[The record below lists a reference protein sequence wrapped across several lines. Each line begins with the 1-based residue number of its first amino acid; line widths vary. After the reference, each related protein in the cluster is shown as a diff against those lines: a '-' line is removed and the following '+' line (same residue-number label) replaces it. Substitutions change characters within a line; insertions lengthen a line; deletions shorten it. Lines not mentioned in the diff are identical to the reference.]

1 MLKTLKAIWIFFWAI
16 LLTLLLF
23 LPIVI
28 AALAGKRGD
37 AAFHGTQIF
46 AWVILKVCGIRLVVR
61 GREHIQPSQ
70 RYVIL
75 SNHASYF
82 DPPAL
87 VLALGLQYRW
97 VIKKELRKVP
107 LFGLALETSRNLFI
121 DRARGSDALESIK
134 QGVAQL
140 PDGTG
145 ILMFPEGTRSWDGQ
159 LLPFKKGGLCHCP
172 GWSAADSAHHRPRL
186 PRPAAQGPGGV
197 HPGSHRDRDPPAGGN
212 RRLRPR
218 QPAGPGAGHHCRR
231 TLIDGLITPQKSPGR
246 TVGCL
251 PRTGWRRPRRSP
263 PACRTPRR
271 SGPRPGW

>member
-1 MLKTLKAIWIFFWAI
+1 MLKTFKAIWIFSWAI

-61 GREHIQPSQ
+61 GREHIQPNQ

-159 LLPFKKGGLCHCP
+159 LLPFKKGGFVIARDGQLPILPITVRGSH
-172 GWSAADSAHHRPRL
+172 DRL
-186 PRPAAQGPGGV
+186 PKGQAAFTPGV
-197 HPGSHRDRDPPAGGN
+197 IEIVIHPPVATADRDLDS
-212 RRLRPR
+212 LRDQVR
-218 QPAGPGAGHHCRR
+218 GTIAAA
-231 TLIDGLITPQKSPGR
+231 L
-246 TVGCL
+246 
-251 PRTGWRRPRRSP
+251 
-263 PACRTPRR
+263 
-271 SGPRPGW
+271 

>member
-1 MLKTLKAIWIFFWAI
+1 MLKTFKAIWIFSWAI

-23 LPIVI
+23 FPIVI

-61 GREHIQPSQ
+61 GREHIQPNQ

-159 LLPFKKGGLCHCP
+159 LLPFKKGGFVIARDGQLPILPITVRGSH
-172 GWSAADSAHHRPRL
+172 DRL
-186 PRPAAQGPGGV
+186 PKGQAAFTPGV
-197 HPGSHRDRDPPAGGN
+197 IEIVIHPPVATADRDLDS
-212 RRLRPR
+212 LRDQVR
-218 QPAGPGAGHHCRR
+218 GTIAAA
-231 TLIDGLITPQKSPGR
+231 L
-246 TVGCL
+246 
-251 PRTGWRRPRRSP
+251 
-263 PACRTPRR
+263 
-271 SGPRPGW
+271 

>member
-1 MLKTLKAIWIFFWAI
+1 MLKTLKAIWIFSWAI
-16 LLTLLLF
+16 LLTILLF

-37 AAFHGTQIF
+37 AAFHGTQVF

-61 GREHIQPSQ
+61 GREHIQPNQ

-121 DRARGSDALESIK
+121 DRSRGSDALESIK

-159 LLPFKKGGLCHCP
+159 LLPFKKGGFVIARDGQLPILPVTIRGSH
-172 GWSAADSAHHRPRL
+172 DRL
-186 PRPAAQGPGGV
+186 PKGQAAFTPGV
-197 HPGSHRDRDPPAGGN
+197 IEILIHPPVATADRSLDSLKAEVRGTIAAA
-212 RRLRPR
+212 L
-218 QPAGPGAGHHCRR
+218 
-231 TLIDGLITPQKSPGR
+231 
-246 TVGCL
+246 
-251 PRTGWRRPRRSP
+251 
-263 PACRTPRR
+263 
-271 SGPRPGW
+271 

>member
-1 MLKTLKAIWIFFWAI
+1 MLKTLKAIWIFSWAI

-61 GREHIQPSQ
+61 GREHIKPSQ

-159 LLPFKKGGLCHCP
+159 LLPFKKGGFVIARDGQLPILPITVRGSH
-172 GWSAADSAHHRPRL
+172 DRL
-186 PRPAAQGPGGV
+186 PKGQAAFTPGV
-197 HPGSHRDRDPPAGGN
+197 IEIVIHSPVATADRDLDS
-212 RRLRPR
+212 LRDQVR
-218 QPAGPGAGHHCRR
+218 GTIAAA
-231 TLIDGLITPQKSPGR
+231 L
-246 TVGCL
+246 
-251 PRTGWRRPRRSP
+251 
-263 PACRTPRR
+263 
-271 SGPRPGW
+271 

>member
-1 MLKTLKAIWIFFWAI
+1 MLKTLKAIWIFSWAI

-28 AALAGKRGD
+28 AALTGKRGD
-37 AAFHGTQIF
+37 AAFHGTQVY
-46 AWVILKVCGIRLVVR
+46 AWCMLKVCGIRLRVS
-61 GREHIQPSQ
+61 GLEHIQPDQ

-97 VIKKELRKVP
+97 VIKKELRKIP

-121 DRARGSDALESIK
+121 DRSRGSDALESIK
-134 QGVAQL
+134 NGVAQL

-159 LLPFKKGGLCHCP
+159 LLPFKKGGFVIARD
-172 GWSAADSAHHRPRL
+172 GRL
-186 PRPAAQGPGGV
+186 PILPITIRGSHDRLPKGQAAFSPGVIEILV
-197 HPGSHRDRDPPAGGN
+197 HPPIDTTD
-212 RRLRPR
+212 
-218 QPAGPGAGHHCRR
+218 R
-231 TLIDGLITPQKSPGR
+231 TLDSLKDEVRGTIAAAL
-246 TVGCL
+246 
-251 PRTGWRRPRRSP
+251 
-263 PACRTPRR
+263 
-271 SGPRPGW
+271 

>member
-1 MLKTLKAIWIFFWAI
+1 MLKTFKAIWIFSWAI

-61 GREHIQPSQ
+61 GREHIQPNQ

-159 LLPFKKGGLCHCP
+159 LLPFKKGGFVIARDGQLPILPITVRGSH
-172 GWSAADSAHHRPRL
+172 DRL
-186 PRPAAQGPGGV
+186 PKGQAAFNPGV
-197 HPGSHRDRDPPAGGN
+197 IEIVIHPPVATADRDLDS
-212 RRLRPR
+212 LRDQVR
-218 QPAGPGAGHHCRR
+218 GTIAAA
-231 TLIDGLITPQKSPGR
+231 L
-246 TVGCL
+246 
-251 PRTGWRRPRRSP
+251 
-263 PACRTPRR
+263 
-271 SGPRPGW
+271 